1 MDKKKFSALANIA
14 AKSAVKRINK
24 IFHRNDKG
32 LYYEIEIDF
41 NEKNWE
47 KYYPFAE
54 KYPNLCIG
62 FISNYFVNREKF
74 YSGPKYID
82 LLNHLVENAE
92 SH

>member
-1 MDKKKFSALANIA
+1 MDNEKFYAIAHIA

-24 IFHRNDKG
+24 LFHQNDRG
-32 LYYEIEIDF
+32 LYYEIWIDF
-41 NEKNWE
+41 DERNWE

-62 FISNYFVNREKF
+62 FISNFFVKREKF
-74 YSGPKYID
+74 YRGPKYIE
-82 LLNHLVENAE
+82 LLNKLVENVE